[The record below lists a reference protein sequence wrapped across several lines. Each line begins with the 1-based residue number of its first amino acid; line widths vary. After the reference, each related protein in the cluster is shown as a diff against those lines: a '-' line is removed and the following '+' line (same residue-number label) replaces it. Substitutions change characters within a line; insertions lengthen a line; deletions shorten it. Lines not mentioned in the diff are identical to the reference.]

1 MITRN
6 QLTAAMK
13 SDNRLQA
20 VNAIIS
26 PDKELAPHKGALLE
40 RISVT
45 PDGCFSYLILP
56 QWVKL
61 DNPERPRGYAFRCTE
76 SGAFI
81 EWLNSEP

>member
-1 MITRN
+1 MITRD
-6 QLTAAMK
+6 QLTTAMK
-13 SDNRLQA
+13 ADDCLQA
-20 VNAIIS
+20 VNGIIS
-26 PDKELAPHKGALLE
+26 PDKGLAPHKGAQLE

-56 QWVKL
+56 QWANL
-61 DNPERPRGYAFRCTE
+61 DNPERSRGYAFRCTE